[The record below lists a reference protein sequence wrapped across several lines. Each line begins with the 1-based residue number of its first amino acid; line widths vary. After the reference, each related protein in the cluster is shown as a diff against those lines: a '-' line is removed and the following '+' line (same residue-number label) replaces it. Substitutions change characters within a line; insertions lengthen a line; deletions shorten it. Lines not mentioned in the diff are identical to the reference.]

1 MYVRTDSLEAE
12 MRLAVE
18 AVVELTNAGTDPD
31 AIRGVLVARRYTGAA
46 EASPADLEA
55 VAVAFAPVARLAR
68 SLPDTD
74 LGTAVAGC
82 NELLAAREVRPS
94 IQTHDG
100 TPIHIH
106 WTERSAPFADQVV
119 TDMVMALAHTLC
131 DTGVDR
137 FGTCGAT
144 DCAHLFFDTTRNH
157 SRRFCTDPK
166 CASRTHTAEHRAR
179 QRARRNAS
187 QKTV

>member
-31 AIRGVLVARRYTGAA
+31 AIRAVLVGHRYSGAA
-46 EASPADLEA
+46 EASVDDLEA
-55 VAVAFAPVARLAR
+55 VAVAFAPVAELAR
-68 SLPDTD
+68 SLPGAD
-74 LGTAVAGC
+74 LGAAVAGC
-82 NELLAAREVRPS
+82 NGLLAARAVRPS

-106 WTERSAPFADQVV
+106 WTERSAEFADQVV

-131 DTGVDR
+131 DTGVGR

-144 DCAHLFFDTTRNH
+144 DCGDLFFDTTRNH

-179 QRARRNAS
+179 KRARETTA